1 MKIQDKDFQIDSI
14 GSKAVDHA
22 HEIIKLRITE
32 QEKTRRL
39 LIIITAILI
48 VFAACIMV
56 FGPDGRQAISTII
69 GVILLVFALGSIG
82 AAQFVIKAGGW
93 EVSTSGKGSV
103 EKNDSPADVPGENA
117 IKEKSKPGYTSAS

>member
-1 MKIQDKDFQIDSI
+1 MKAQDKDFKIESV
-14 GSKAVDHA
+14 GEKAVDHA
-22 HEIIKLRITE
+22 NEILKLRITE

-93 EVSTSGKGSV
+93 EVSTNGKGSV
-103 EKNDSPADVPGENA
+103 EKNDPTSDVTSENDK
-117 IKEKSKPGYTSAS
+117 KEKSKPGYTSAS